1 MSQPLLF
8 LIHLGKSKNNL
19 FNCCELGR
27 MTYICIRSFDL
38 INLDIME
45 LQKKRILIV
54 GGYGSVGSNIAR
66 LINQEYNVIELIL
79 AGRNPQNGA
88 ALAKELNNAKT
99 AYINLEEG
107 FNLSDYG
114 KIDLI
119 ITAMEDHRNILRETA
134 IIHGIASITVTE
146 VADEISPTAFLS
158 LHKTISA
165 PVVFAGH
172 WQAGIL
178 TLVTKQLAGK
188 FSHISKIETAG
199 LYDEKDPVGPL
210 VESQVNGFIGRAL
223 VREDGKW
230 QFVDAKE
237 NEREIPLLDK
247 TSVIG
252 YPMST
257 LDVPSIAAFT
267 GAENI
272 RFDFAVGQSIGSSQ
286 GVNASHD
293 LYIDMEG
300 VLLSGEPAKL
310 RTVISGPKGN
320 SHLTAVG
327 VFLITEAIFG
337 LGGQSAPEK
346 GGLYLPETIVN
357 ADHIVSRLQEFGINI
372 YGDLA

>member
-1 MSQPLLF
+1 
-8 LIHLGKSKNNL
+8 
-19 FNCCELGR
+19 

-38 INLDIME
+38 INLNIME

-66 LINQEYNVIELIL
+66 LINKEYSTTELIL
-79 AGRNPQNGA
+79 AGRNPQNGE

-107 FNLSDYG
+107 FNLSEYG

-119 ITAMEDHRNILRETA
+119 ITAMEDHRNISRETA
-134 IIHGIASITVTE
+134 ISNGVAIISVTE
-146 VADEISPTAFLS
+146 VADEISPTVFLS

-188 FSHISKIETAG
+188 FSHISKVETAG

-210 VESQVNGFIGRAL
+210 VESQVDGFIGRAL
-223 VREDGKW
+223 VRDNGKW

-237 NEREIPLLDK
+237 NEREITLLDQ

-272 RFDFAVGQSIGSSQ
+272 RFDFAVGKSLGSSQ
-286 GVNASHD
+286 GLNASHD

-300 VLLSGEPAKL
+300 VLLSGETAKL
-310 RTVISGPKGN
+310 RTVVSGPKGN
-320 SHLTAVG
+320 SHLTGVG
-327 VFLITEAIFG
+327 VFLIAEAILG

-346 GGLYLPETIVN
+346 GGLYLPETIIHSV
-357 ADHIVSRLQEFGINI
+357 DIVSRLQELGINI
-372 YGDLA
+372 YGDLV